1 MNKVHVDVC
10 LDMVNHPFIEL
21 IEDDKIPNL
30 WHHKK
35 IKNKFYLTA
44 NGFKQLSLNEMAEN
58 LEN

>member
-1 MNKVHVDVC
+1 MSKVQVDVC

-35 IKNKFYLTA
+35 IKDKFYLTA
-44 NGFKQLSLNEMAEN
+44 NGFKQQTLKPKQRR
-58 LEN
+58 